1 MSNQSVHPAINDF
14 LKNCQY
20 DSTAVCTYD
29 IMAGGLVWTDEVP
42 NPSDR
47 GLNLRVS
54 VYLRSVIAYR
64 ASLSLNQPRLELEN
78 DWNELKKLLPNW
90 PGFKEERIYGEA
102 QRILKIHK
110 YKETKPVDQALDD
123 LDSSCEKDR

>member
-1 MSNQSVHPAINDF
+1 MSSQAVNPAIIDL
-14 LKNCQY
+14 LKMCQY
-20 DSTAVCTYD
+20 DSAAICTYD

-54 VYLRSVIAYR
+54 VYLRTVIAYR

-78 DWNELKKLLPNW
+78 NWNELKKLLPNW
-90 PGFKEERIYGEA
+90 PGFKEDRIYGEA

-110 YKETKPVDQALDD
+110 YKETKLLDQVRDD
-123 LDSSCEKDR
+123 LDSDCKKGQ